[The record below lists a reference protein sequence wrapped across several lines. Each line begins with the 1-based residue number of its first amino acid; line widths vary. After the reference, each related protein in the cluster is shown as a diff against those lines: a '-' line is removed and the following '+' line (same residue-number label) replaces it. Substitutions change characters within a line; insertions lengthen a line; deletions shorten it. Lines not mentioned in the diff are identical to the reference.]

1 MTKVQIIS
9 WRDIPVQVR
18 VKNGRFRQ
26 TQPLSARFQ
35 QTVYRAAY
43 RDKAIYGDAYQ
54 EEWTPSK
61 WQEREGEA
69 VDVLTAV
76 SAELE
81 ASYSDERLVGLARNK
96 GIEPHDN

>member
-26 TQPLSARFQ
+26 SQKLSSRFQ

-43 RDKAIYGDAYQ
+43 RDKAIYGDAYR
-54 EEWTPSK
+54 EEWTLSK
-61 WQEREGEA
+61 WQGREGEGG
-69 VDVLTAV
+69 DVLTAV

-81 ASYSDERLVGLARNK
+81 AAYNDERLDQLARNK
-96 GIEPHDN
+96 GYEPHDN